1 MKVSWDSIGAAIKQI
16 QQEGK
21 ADSLLTAMVLASYD
35 PNSNE
40 KKNVMRS
47 HEMILKILFQRKHSA
62 DIIENLIKAGRF
74 LGVDIRLNLEAYIGR
89 ISRDLRMIL

>member
-1 MKVSWDSIGAAIKQI
+1 
-16 QQEGK
+16 
-21 ADSLLTAMVLASYD
+21 MVLASYD

-89 ISRDLRMIL
+89 ISRRLTDDSVTADDSRDQPLFPLSPATRR